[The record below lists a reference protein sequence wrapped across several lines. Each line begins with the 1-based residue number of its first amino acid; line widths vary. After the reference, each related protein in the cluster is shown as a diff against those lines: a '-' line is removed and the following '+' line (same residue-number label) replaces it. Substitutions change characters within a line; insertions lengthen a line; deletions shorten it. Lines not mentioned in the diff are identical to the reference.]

1 LEQFG
6 KYQLIRQLGA
16 GGMAEVFLARTT
28 VAQGLAKHLVIKKI
42 HPAFARSKHFVTMFV
57 DEAKIALGLNHPN
70 IVQVFDFGH
79 VGQTYYL
86 AMEHVE
92 GLDLLRLLQEGA
104 RQMKRVPYGLC
115 AYIAQQVAKGLDYAH
130 RKTDEWGEPLGIV
143 HRDISPQNIIVSWD
157 GAVKIVDFGI
167 ARARDVHEEEG
178 VVKGKFAYMSP
189 EQAHGEPVDH
199 RSDIFSAGIVLYE
212 LACARPLFQG
222 KGKEVLEQVK
232 AGKIPRPREHDPE
245 MPPMLE
251 EIILKALAHGRDD
264 RYATA
269 RDLQNAL
276 GRFQQKHAAEH
287 DELYDSGHLAQFVAT
302 VARPERP
309 VRVPSATLP
318 QPIPGLGSRGTPAL
332 GVPVLVPAG
341 TPRSVS
347 QVSRPPGAAAGT
359 TPPPPATP
367 SPTPSPAPTPPPVA
381 PDAAVTPAGKRSAQI
396 EHTGDTPPPLP
407 QETRE
412 RKHVVVIEG
421 ELSGLTSLKRHVGPE
436 RAAQTVS
443 DFFRIA
449 EHIAYKHD
457 AHAHRAPEAGATGFT
472 YVVGLPVA
480 GEDDPSRAIRLA
492 LALVDAL
499 DGIGR
504 DVVPELRLS
513 VGIQRGVA
521 VVKRAGKTWEYEL
534 STATTAIARRL
545 ATEAQGGEVLV
556 GGNVYQVA
564 RGEWNFEELSAIN
577 LPDAPEDTSPGAHA
591 DMDAPRKA
599 RVYRLRGPKERA
611 ERLRER
617 DRAAPL
623 VGRELELKTL
633 RDAYR
638 EALLRREKRYVIV
651 CADAGVGKRSLVG
664 AFLKSLPAGEAL
676 VMRATARAATS
687 ETPYAIV
694 ADLARDML
702 GLAEGAEPR
711 EVQRRLQMAASMFF
725 PGEEES
731 REVKSLLQTVGML
744 LGMKFGGATLG
755 EIDAEER
762 RHRMSQ
768 ALRRIEELLSK
779 DRPLII
785 VAEDVHFAD
794 SASWDVFHEL
804 LGQKTAA
811 PVLGIATARPD
822 ERVLKAAEETGAH
835 LLMLDELP
843 VGEREALVMARFA
856 PGEDASELAREI
868 VAKAGGNPFFINEML
883 EALVERGILA
893 EVPNTDAGSAS
904 TVGAGAEGARPQKRL
919 RWVRRD
925 APVQVP
931 ASVEVLV
938 ATRLDRLPQREKE
951 ALTRAAV
958 VGRAFTAA
966 DVEALTGRPADEA
979 LASLAKRRLLDADGS
994 GWAFRNEMTQQVAY
1008 ELVPIDERPALHKR
1022 AAERLR
1028 AAPGF
1033 RPGQDDAL
1041 LARHLELAG
1050 DAAAAGRRWLSA
1062 ALHALEV
1069 RAGAEANRHF
1079 VRALKL
1085 LPRDAHDERFTAH
1098 AEREALLRGLA
1109 RRAQQLREIHQMRR
1123 EAEALGDQSKVSQ
1136 ALARLAQLYLDVGR
1150 QPAARRVL
1158 GQALEAARKSSSR
1171 LAEAAVLRTQAAL
1184 ARSIGSNSE
1193 ALELAVKALTLCG
1206 DDRAGLLER
1215 AQALNIKGSAL
1226 WHMSRLREAIEAYAE
1241 ALVIYRK
1248 LKVPRQEAR
1257 ALNNMG
1263 IVFSAL
1269 GEYEE
1274 ALTHYKRALKID
1286 TELGDRPGTALKLGN
1301 IGQTYL
1307 DVGALSQAEKY
1318 LLKALALADQIKDP
1332 VSGTDSSITLG
1343 QVYLRRGDAARA
1355 KAIFERGLELATRT
1369 RNRYQEI
1376 RALVYLPLAQL
1387 RAGDPPQGAL
1397 ELAQSAT
1404 RLAQQAPMPI
1414 GEVYGLAMEA
1424 SCLGALGRA
1433 GEAADRARRALER
1446 MESIEN
1452 PEGAEEIFWIHARL
1466 AGEAGRADEARASL
1480 RRAVTEVQSKARR
1493 LRDPTLRAAYVA
1505 SEPARDVLEAAQKE
1519 GLS

>member
-104 RQMKRVPYGLC
+104 RQGKRIPYGLS
-115 AYIAQQVAKGLDYAH
+115 AYIVQQVAKGLDYAH
-130 RKTDEWGEPLGIV
+130 RKTDEYNEPLGIV
-143 HRDISPQNIIVSWD
+143 HRDISPQNIIISWD

-189 EQAHGEPVDH
+189 EQARGEPVDH
-199 RSDIFSAGIVLYE
+199 RSDVFSAGVVLYE

-222 KGKEVLEQVK
+222 KGKEVLDQVK
-232 AGKIPRPREHDPE
+232 SGKIPPPREHDPE
-245 MPPMLE
+245 MPASLA
-251 EIILKALAHGRDD
+251 EIILKALAFDRDV
-264 RYATA
+264 RYGTA

-276 GRFQQKHAAEH
+276 GRFQQKHAAES

-302 VARPERP
+302 IVQRDRPL
-309 VRVPSATLP
+309 RVPAATLP
-318 QPIPGLGSRGTPAL
+318 PGGVGSARPTPAL
-332 GVPVLVPAG
+332 GVPIAVSSASSEAIRSLAAIP
-341 TPRSVS
+341 PR
-347 QVSRPPGAAAGT
+347 G
-359 TPPPPATP
+359 TPPPT
-367 SPTPSPAPTPPPVA
+367 PAPEAPPEV
-381 PDAAVTPAGKRSAQI
+381 VTPAGKKSAQI
-396 EHTGDTPPPLP
+396 EQTDTPPPLP

-412 RKHVVVIEG
+412 RKHVLVLEG
-421 ELSGLTSLKRHVGPE
+421 ELSGLASLRRSVGPE
-436 RAAQTVS
+436 RASQTVA

-449 EHIAYKHD
+449 EHIAYKHE
-457 AHAHRAPEAGATGFT
+457 AHAHRAPEPGSTGFT
-472 YVVGLPVA
+472 YAIGLPVA

-513 VGIQRGVA
+513 VGIQRGNA
-521 VVKRAGKTWEYEL
+521 VVKRSGKAWEYEL
-534 STATTAIARRL
+534 SSTTSAIARRL

-564 RGEWNFEELSAIN
+564 RAEWNFEELAPID
-577 LPDAPEDTSPGAHA
+577 LPADTSDTNPGSW
-591 DMDAPRKA
+591 DELESGPKKA

-617 DRAAPL
+617 GTAVEL
-623 VGRELELKTL
+623 VGRELELKAL
-633 RDAYR
+633 REAYRDA
-638 EALLRREKRYVIV
+638 LVRREKRYTIV
-651 CADAGVGKRSLVG
+651 AADAGVGKRTLVSS
-664 AFLKSLPAGEAL
+664 FLRAIPPGEAL
-676 VMRATARAATS
+676 VLRATARAATS
-687 ETPYAIV
+687 DTPYSIV

-711 EVQRRLQMAASMFF
+711 EVQRRLQLAAAMFF

-731 REVKSLLQTVGML
+731 REVKSLIQTVGML

-762 RHRMSQ
+762 RHRIGQ
-768 ALRRIEELLSK
+768 ALKRIEERLSR
-779 DRPLII
+779 DRPL
-785 VAEDVHFAD
+785 VVVTEDVHFAD
-794 SASWDVFHEL
+794 SASWDVFAEL
-804 LGQKTAA
+804 LAQRTPA
-811 PVLGIATARPD
+811 PILGIATARPD
-822 ERVLKAAEETGAH
+822 ERVLKAAEETGAS

-843 VGEREALVMARFA
+843 TGERESLVLRRFA
-856 PGEDASELAREI
+856 PGEDATELAAEI

-893 EVPNTDAGSAS
+893 END
-904 TVGAGAEGARPQKRL
+904 KKL
-919 RWVRRD
+919 LKWVRRD
-925 APVQVP
+925 AAVQVP
-931 ASVEVLV
+931 ASVEALV
-938 ATRLDRLPQREKE
+938 ATRLDRLPQRQKE
-951 ALTRAAV
+951 ALTRGAV
-958 VGRAFTAA
+958 LGRAFTTA
-966 DVEALTGRPADEA
+966 DVEALLGRAAHDELTE
-979 LASLAKRRLLDADGS
+979 LARRRLLDADPS
-994 GWAFRNEMTQQVAY
+994 GWVFRNEMTQQVAY
-1008 ELVPIDERPALHKR
+1008 ELIPFDERPALHKR

-1028 AAPGF
+1028 ASPAY
-1033 RPGQDDAL
+1033 RPGTDDSR

-1050 DAAAAGRRWLSA
+1050 DGAAASRRYLAAAA
-1062 ALHALEV
+1062 HALEV
-1069 RAGAEANRHF
+1069 RAGAEALRHF
-1079 VRALKL
+1079 TAALRL
-1085 LPRDAHDERFTAH
+1085 LPRDAHEERFAAH
-1098 AEREALLRGLA
+1098 AAREDLLRAQA
-1109 RRAQQLREIHQMRR
+1109 RRPHQLREIHLMRR
-1123 EAEALGDQSKVSQ
+1123 EAEALGDASKVAG
-1136 ALARLAQLYLDVGR
+1136 ALTRLAQLYLDVGR

-1158 GQALEAARKSSSR
+1158 TQALDAARRSSSD

-1184 ARSIGSNSE
+1184 ARAIGQNAE
-1193 ALELAVKALTLCG
+1193 ALELSIKAQALCS

-1226 WHMSRLREAIEAYAE
+1226 WQLSRLREAIEAYAE

-1274 ALTHYKRALKID
+1274 ALAHYKRALKID
-1286 TELGDRPGTALKLGN
+1286 TELGDKLGIALKLGN

-1307 DVGALSQAEKY
+1307 DVGSLGQAEKY
-1318 LLKALALADQIKDP
+1318 LLKALALADQVKDP
-1332 VSGTDSSITLG
+1332 VSGTDGTITLG

-1355 KAIFERGLELATRT
+1355 KAIFERGMELATKS

-1387 RAGDPPQGAL
+1387 RAGDSPEGAL

-1404 RLAQQAPMPI
+1404 RLAAQAPMPI

-1424 SCLGALGRA
+1424 LCLSALGRA
-1433 GEAADRARRALER
+1433 DEAVERAAAALTR
-1446 MESIEN
+1446 MEAIEN
-1452 PEGAEEIFWIHARL
+1452 PEGAEEIFWIHADL
-1466 AGEAGRADEARASL
+1466 AKKAGRADDARASL
-1480 RRAVTEVQSKARR
+1480 RRAITEAQSKARR
-1493 LRDPTLRAAYVA
+1493 LRDPTLRAAYLA
-1505 SEPARDVLEAAQKE
+1505 SEPARDIVAAAEKE
-1519 GLS
+1519 GVK